1 MIYASPSVA
10 ALVLAR
16 SNEKL
21 TAFCVRIAVVYTIE
35 EFRAGAGGFYSRSR
49 EKRQKESIILAPLDF
64 TRMINLYIY
73 VYARVYIRWKREGE
87 VRSHWGVA
95 AAALYGRREPIK
107 RPFSRLLFE

>member
-10 ALVLAR
+10 ALALAR

-73 VYARVYIRWKREGE
+73 MCTRAYIYDGREKE
-87 VRSHWGVA
+87 R
-95 AAALYGRREPIK
+95 
-107 RPFSRLLFE
+107 